1 MKDTKVKTKASFVN
15 PYSVEL
21 DIHNAIKNKEFTL
34 HYQPQVLSKTGE
46 VIGFEALIRWNHPQL
61 GVIPPNDFIP
71 HAEATGL
78 IIPIGEWVVKT
89 ACNQIKEWQMYLG
102 KPLKIAVNLSIKQ
115 LSDVNLVNTIET
127 ALAEANLEPQF
138 LDIELTESV
147 SANIEV
153 IMSTIKKLKD
163 LGVGIS
169 IDDFGRGYSSLYYLK
184 ELPVNKLKLDR
195 SFIVDIHNWKDQTI
209 VKSMISM
216 AKGLDLELV
225 AEGIETK
232 EQMEIFSK
240 HCDYLQGFYIS
251 KPLSKKEAKALLK
264 KLLLAS

>member
-1 MKDTKVKTKASFVN
+1 MNIVRKVENLSIDHHFT
-15 PYSVEL
+15 EEEIL
-21 DIHNAIKNKEFTL
+21 TAIKNKEFTL
-34 HYQPQVLSKTGE
+34 HYQPQVLAKNGE
-46 VIGFEALIRWNHPQL
+46 IIGFEALIRWNHPDL
-61 GVIPPNDFIP
+61 GIIPPNDFIP
-71 HAEATGL
+71 LTEATGL
-78 IIPIGEWVVKT
+78 IVPVGEWIVNT
-89 ACNQIKEWQMYLG
+89 ACKQIKEWQILFK
-102 KPLKIAVNLSIKQ
+102 KPFKIAVNLSIKQ
-115 LSDVNLVNTIET
+115 FHDYNLVNTIET
-127 ALAEANLEPQF
+127 ALAEADLDPQF

-216 AKGLDLELV
+216 AKGLNLELV

-264 KLLLAS
+264 KHLLAS